1 MLEFLS
7 AYRYWIWSLGGA
19 LTFWLITSL
28 PSWRQISRKG
38 SWRAERD
45 YARWRVRNA
54 IFALILLVP
63 LLVATTAIAMQ

>member
-1 MLEFLS
+1 
-7 AYRYWIWSLGGA
+7 